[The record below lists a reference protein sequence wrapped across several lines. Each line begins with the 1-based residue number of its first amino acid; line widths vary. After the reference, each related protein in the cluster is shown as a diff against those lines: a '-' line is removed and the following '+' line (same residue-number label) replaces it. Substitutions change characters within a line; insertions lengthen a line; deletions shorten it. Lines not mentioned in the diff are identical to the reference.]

1 MTVRLG
7 HIDYLNTFPVFFG
20 LESGA
25 VPADYHLVKGPP
37 TLLNRLFL
45 AGELEVTAISSV
57 EYGRHAEVC
66 RILPDLSVGADG
78 EVGSILLFSRRP
90 PEPGLRW
97 RVALTSSS
105 ATSVV
110 LLKILMQKH
119 WRIEASYHT
128 QEPDLETMLAGA
140 DAVLLIGDDAL
151 LAAQGTDLVV
161 TDLGRAWKEYTG
173 LLMVYAL
180 WVVRADFAE
189 REPESVATLSRV
201 LRASKAYAQSH
212 RAAMLVRAGEMRPL
226 PAAVLDWYFQQI
238 RHDFGPEYR
247 RALARYYAEAAAI
260 GEMPEPP
267 VIRVWGED
275 Q

>member
-1 MTVRLG
+1 MTLRLG

-25 VPADYHLVKGPP
+25 VPADFDLVKGPP

-45 AGELEVTAISSV
+45 AGGLEVTAISSV
-57 EYGRHAEVC
+57 EYGRHAELCQV
-66 RILPDLSVGADG
+66 IPDLSVGADG

-110 LLKILMQKH
+110 LLKILLQKH

-128 QEPDLETMLAGA
+128 QEPDLKTMLQGA
-140 DAVLLIGDDAL
+140 DAGLLIGDDAL

-161 TDLGRAWKEYTG
+161 TDLGQAWKDYTG
-173 LLMVYAL
+173 LMMVYAL
-180 WVVRADFAE
+180 WVVRADFAR
-189 REPESVATLSRV
+189 REPAAVAELARV
-201 LRASKAYAQSH
+201 LGASKAYSQSH
-212 RAAMLVRAGEMRPL
+212 RSAMVARAGEMRPL
-226 PAAVLDWYFQQI
+226 PSRILEWYFNQI

-247 RALARYYAEAAAI
+247 QALARYYVEAASI
-260 GEMPEPP
+260 GEIPTPPE
-267 VIRVWGED
+267 IRVWGTE
-275 Q
+275 